1 MAKRRYGREFAVTY
15 FGGNSLVPLPRP
27 PVSRFLKGPT
37 DPSSRRAVRR
47 INGQAL
53 GLPRTAN
60 ENRLGE
66 EESVRRGG
74 ADSLRDRR
82 AGARRQDRATDRS
95 GCRVSTLDRLHS
107 TRQHWVTADNFGLRI
122 PADPE
127 TLLAA
132 GPEFLTTA
140 FHAAGTLDPSNRVT
154 AIIESSEFFD
164 GGSGKKLKLTVT
176 YERPNKQPDKPLPER
191 LFVKFSRHFDDEL
204 WDSAKWMML
213 SEVNLALLSRS
224 SEFPVRVPHLMFADL
239 EASSHTGLLITEL
252 IPYGEG
258 NVEPAHAK
266 CMDYLIPNAV
276 EHYRAIFRSLGRLSG
291 AHRAG
296 KLAPQFDTDFPDA
309 ESGSAQFRIPVSDET
324 SIKRAN
330 RMFDFIQR
338 YPKLFPEHLHDPAL
352 REQFIDYMADVFAA
366 RDRINEILQ
375 SGRDHLVAFGHWNGN
390 IDNSWFER
398 DTHGELQC
406 GFIDWANCGT
416 LPITQIIV
424 GALSCADS
432 HVWANHLDE
441 LLAAFIEEFKAQGAT
456 KANLEELS
464 LHVRLSV
471 ASNFGLSMAAPVAIA
486 RDIDDIDA
494 LTGSRDPIF
503 RDRYS
508 SRVMLHS
515 MTLMLENW
523 LALDLGKLIRQ
534 LQ

>member
-1 MAKRRYGREFAVTY
+1 
-15 FGGNSLVPLPRP
+15 
-27 PVSRFLKGPT
+27 
-37 DPSSRRAVRR
+37 
-47 INGQAL
+47 
-53 GLPRTAN
+53 
-60 ENRLGE
+60 
-66 EESVRRGG
+66 
-74 ADSLRDRR
+74 
-82 AGARRQDRATDRS
+82 
-95 GCRVSTLDRLHS
+95 VSTADGLDSS
-107 TRQHWVTADNFGLRI
+107 TEERWVVGDNFGLQI

-140 FHAAGTLDPSNRVT
+140 FRSAGILGPSNRVT
-154 AIIESSEFFD
+154 AIVESSEFFD
-164 GGSGKKLKLTVT
+164 GGSGKKLKLTLA
-176 YERPNKQPDKPLPER
+176 YEKPNTALPER
-191 LFVKFSRHFDDEL
+191 LFVKFSRHFDNEL

-224 SEFPVRVPHLMFADL
+224 PDFPVKVPLCMFADL

-252 IPYGEG
+252 IPYGQG

-266 CMDYLIPNAV
+266 CMDYLIPDAV

-296 KLAPQFDTDFPDA
+296 KLAPEFDTDFPDA
-309 ESGSAQFRIPVSDET
+309 EEGSAQFRIPVSDET
-324 SIKRAN
+324 SVKRAN

-338 YPKLFPEHLHDPAL
+338 YPKLFPMDLHDPAL
-352 REQFIDYMADVFAA
+352 REQFIDYMTDVFAA
-366 RDRINEILQ
+366 RDRINEILA
-375 SGRDHLVAFGHWNGN
+375 SGRPHLVAFGHWNGN

-398 DTHGELQC
+398 DAHGELHC

-416 LPITQIIV
+416 LPITQIVV

-432 HVWANHLDE
+432 HVWADHLDE
-441 LLAAFIEEFKAQGAT
+441 LLSIFVDEFEAQTGVGSPVL
-456 KANLEELS
+456 NLEELS

-486 RDIDDIDA
+486 RDIEDIDA

-503 RDRYS
+503 RDHYS
-508 SRVMLHS
+508 SRVMLHT

-534 LQ
+534 LH